1 MAGPT
6 LGAMNLFRRLHQSH
20 EHWSLASG
28 PVEALKQVQEQFPQ
42 CGPVHT
48 VQLVEVQG
56 RICAPVSLEMLVPG
70 EAN

>member
-1 MAGPT
+1 MAGPV
-6 LGAMNLFRRLHQSH
+6 LGAMNLFRCLHEGH
-20 EHWSLASG
+20 EHWSLAAD
-28 PVEALKQVQEQFPQ
+28 PIEALKQVQAQFPQ

-48 VQLVEVQG
+48 VQLVEVQA